1 MAGYKLQ
8 TFSGIRPRVPDSLLP
23 EGAAA
28 LAENC
33 DFAYGE
39 LRNTKGGFLL
49 GSLQNDAGSIYTED
63 GLSGYTW
70 TGDVDAVRSPLA
82 NDRFNRMYY
91 TGDGSMK
98 VASRGGMRGEGGPP
112 ASSYVVG
119 VPRPGTAPALSV
131 SQLALTTATMT
142 FSYQFHWEYGGV
154 KYQEQSVEPS
164 SASYGDSVT
173 LTFAEPPARA
183 AETPEAAYPV
193 YRVTATIT
201 ATQVQVFD
209 VYTANSSL
217 VLANQPYVAEMASD
231 GANAGHTVTISAN
244 QFEGTKETRAYIYTY
259 VNSYGEEGPPS
270 DPAVITLAQAQT
282 VQVSVQRD
290 SVAVNYAPITEIRVY
305 RTPTGSLIAKYFYVG
320 NIVAATGSGT
330 FTFADNVRGEQLNEP
345 MSSFENYPPDP
356 GLQGLI
362 SLPNGILA
370 AFKGNE
376 LHFSEA
382 YKPWAWPPRYVKT
395 LPNSIVGSIVY
406 GAGALVT
413 TRAQPYLVSGV
424 SADSMTTSK
433 INVDQAGVSK
443 RSIAVV
449 DGAVI
454 YASHDGLVVVSG
466 GSASLAQG
474 QKFFTRDVWRQ
485 RYAAGLSSMHFSSW
499 DGRLVVFSSN
509 NVFRP
514 FMIRLDE
521 ADGTMTELPSFVAKC
536 AFVSQ
541 LSDQMYYAAG
551 NKVFQFNGGNDL
563 QTTWLSREIV
573 IPRPCNFGIAQAMV
587 EGSWTVEFWS
597 WGRTT
602 APNISAPNVG
612 AWVKRH
618 TEIITTGQRT
628 FRLPSGYESD
638 RYQIKIIGQGRF
650 RELRVAQSA
659 RELATL

>member
-8 TFSGIRPRVPDSLLP
+8 TFSGIRPRLPDSRLS
-23 EGAAA
+23 EGEAS

-49 GSLQNDAGSIYTED
+49 QSLQNDAGSIYTED
-63 GLSGYTW
+63 GLSFYTW

-82 NDRFNRMYY
+82 NDKFSRMYY
-91 TGDGSMK
+91 TGDGGMK
-98 VASRGGMRGEGGPP
+98 VASRLGTRINGGPP
-112 ASSYVVG
+112 GSSYVVG

-142 FSYQFHWEYGGV
+142 FTHQFHWEYGGV
-154 KYQEQSVEPS
+154 KYQEQNVTPN

-173 LTFAEPPARA
+173 LTFSDPPARA
-183 AETPEAAYPV
+183 ADTPEAAYPV
-193 YRVTATIT
+193 YRVTAKTT
-201 ATQVQVFD
+201 QTQVQVFD

-217 VLANQPYVAEMASD
+217 VAANQAYVATIGD
-231 GANAGHTVTISAN
+231 TGQGAGYTVKISAN
-244 QFEGTKETRAYIYTY
+244 QVEATKETRAYVYTY

-270 DPAVITLAQAQT
+270 DPGVITLTPAQT

-290 SVAVNYAPITEIRVY
+290 SVALNYAPITEIRVY
-305 RTPTGSLIAKYFYVG
+305 RTPTGSSIAQYFYVG
-320 NIVAATGSGT
+320 TIVTAGGSGV

-345 MSSFENYPPDP
+345 LSSFNYYPPDP
-356 GLQGLI
+356 ALQGLM

-370 AFKGNE
+370 AWKGNE

-382 YKPWAWPPRYVKT
+382 YKPWAWPPGYVKT
-395 LPNSIVGSIVY
+395 LPNGIVGGIVY

-424 SADSMTTSK
+424 SPDSMTTSK

-449 DGAVI
+449 DGSVI

-499 DGRLVVFSSN
+499 DGRLVAFSSAGT
-509 NVFRP
+509 FRP

-541 LSDQMYYAAG
+541 LSDQMYYAHDS
-551 NKVFQFNGGNDL
+551 KIYQFNGGNDL
-563 QTTWLSREIV
+563 QTTWASREIV
-573 IPRPCNFGIAQAMV
+573 IPRPCNFGIAQTLV

-597 WGRTT
+597 WGGT
-602 APNISAPNVG
+602 
-612 AWVKRH
+612 WVKRH
-618 TEIITTGQRT
+618 TETLTTGQRT

-638 RYQIKIIGQGRF
+638 RYQIKITGQGRF

-659 RELATL
+659 RELATI